1 MRDGPIETRDSQR
14 IYIIGSLFYQD
25 VPIEDPL
32 FLHDPLLVV
41 PHKFAW
47 RYMISWVM
55 TSFFTTTHRIYGTG
69 IFTYIYGKCR

>member
-41 PHKFAW
+41 PHKFA
-47 RYMISWVM
+47 
-55 TSFFTTTHRIYGTG
+55 
-69 IFTYIYGKCR
+69 

>member
-47 RYMISWVM
+47 CYMISWVM
-55 TSFFTTTHRIYGTG
+55 TSFYHHP
-69 IFTYIYGKCR
+69 